1 MLDYITDWWGD
12 AKGWRTI
19 SVNVAIAAGTAAL
32 QYLAGVNWVDL
43 VGPTWSVIIITG
55 INLGMRFVTD
65 TKVGAKK

>member
-1 MLDYITDWWGD
+1 MDMFKNLWDD

-19 SVNVAIAAGTAAL
+19 AINVAIAGGTAAL
-32 QYLAGVNWVDL
+32 TYLAGVNWVDM

-65 TKVGAKK
+65 TKVGEK